1 MTAFDALKQN
11 SLSFQLLPV
20 SIRELFFL
28 TETPCD
34 IFGMSDGLYKLILR
48 KHSFINGQVLKD
60 LIAKNHSTVFV
71 HQDTRAQLIELQ
83 QNNLRTVT
91 RSLSIGDPVEK
102 GRKQIGLLTLNMSY
116 LYSDPTNDDTLN
128 LQYQSVKNLCSFLY
142 ERPEIHERLYK
153 EFIKQKHHFVFAQ
166 PLLASLFL
174 IGILKQS
181 HVYSF
186 KEVEALF
193 ITSYFKDI
201 GMSVIPIE
209 KYNQTTLSEEDS
221 DLLRSHPS
229 VSIQILQGRIKLSP
243 AHMAVIENHH
253 LFSLLTNDL
262 HVPDT
267 SKLDEKSV
275 RMISGFET
283 MIVSITDVIAAM
295 ITPRPYRSATSLFD
309 SLDLVKALI
318 SDDYPTEFRLIVTYF
333 KAVFFRNN

>member
-11 SLSFQLLPV
+11 SLSFKLLPI
-20 SIRELFFL
+20 SIRELFYL
-28 TETPCD
+28 GETPCD
-34 IFGMSDGLYKLILR
+34 IFGMSDGLFKLILR

-60 LIAKNHSTVFV
+60 LIANNHSTIFV
-71 HQDTRAQLIELQ
+71 LQDHRKALIELQ

-91 RSLSIGDPVEK
+91 RSLSIGDPIEK
-102 GRKQIGLLTLNMSY
+102 GRKQISLLTLNMSY

-128 LQYQSVKNLCSFLY
+128 LQYQSVKNLCAFLY

-153 EFIKQKHHFVFAQ
+153 EFIKQKHHFIFAQ

-186 KEVEALF
+186 KEVESLF

-201 GMSVIPIE
+201 GMSVIPVE
-209 KYNQTTLSEEDS
+209 KYDQTSLSDEDS
-221 DLLRSHPS
+221 ALLSSHPTT
-229 VSIQILQGRIKLSP
+229 SIHILQGRIKLSP
-243 AHMAVIENHH
+243 AHLAVIENHH
-253 LFSLLTNDL
+253 LFSLLSNDL
-262 HVPDT
+262 HIPDT
-267 SKLDEKSV
+267 TKLDDRSV
-275 RMISGFET
+275 KMISGFET

-318 SDDYPTEFRLIVTYF
+318 SEDYPTEFRLIVTYF
-333 KAVFFRNN
+333 KSVFFKNK